1 MKTALESTK
10 KVVHVFIK
18 FKKFNK
24 RLYKIMIFNGVLESL
39 ILPWIESGGGVSR
52 TCQEN

>member
-10 KVVHVFIK
+10 KVVFIK

-24 RLYKIMIFNGVLESL
+24 RLYKIMKFNGVLESL

-52 TCQEN
+52 ICQEN

>member
-10 KVVHVFIK
+10 NVVFIK

-24 RLYKIMIFNGVLESL
+24 RLYKNNEI
-39 ILPWIESGGGVSR
+39 
-52 TCQEN
+52 